1 MERNRAGNIDI
12 IGFGAYVIP
21 RKSLSLVMNE
31 QAELLSEIRDLLRL
45 IAEPALAKRDEGRRA
60 ALRALAG
67 RSKTN
72 TKAIQL
78 MDGTRTRKAIRQ
90 ESGIDAGNLS
100 RLEKSLRDKEL
111 ITADE
116 QLKLVI
122 TIPANFFEST
132 EE

>member
-1 MERNRAGNIDI
+1 
-12 IGFGAYVIP
+12 
-21 RKSLSLVMNE
+21 MNE
-31 QAELLSEIRDLLRL
+31 QTELLREIRDLLLL
-45 IAEPALAKRDEGRRA
+45 IAEPALAKRDEGRRV

-78 MDGTRTRKAIRQ
+78 MDGTRSRKVIRQ
-90 ESGIDAGNLS
+90 ESGIDSGNLS

-111 ITADE
+111 IVDGD
-116 QLKLVI
+116 QPKLVI
-122 TIPANFFEST
+122 TLPANFLENK